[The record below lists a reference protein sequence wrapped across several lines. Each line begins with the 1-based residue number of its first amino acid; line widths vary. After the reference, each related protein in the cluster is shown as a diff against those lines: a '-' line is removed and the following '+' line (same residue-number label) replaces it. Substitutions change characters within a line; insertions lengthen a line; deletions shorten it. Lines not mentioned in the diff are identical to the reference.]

1 MSEQWKDIKGYEGIY
16 QVSTLGR
23 VRRLAGGIETE
34 RGNRYLPGRMKKAV
48 LVDGYLYYSLYIN
61 DVEERCAAHRLV
73 AAAFIPNPENKPHI
87 NHLNG
92 DKTDNRAENLEWCTR
107 SENMRHALATGL
119 WKQYDRQGEK
129 NPMFGKHHSADAK
142 QKIADVHRGTHH
154 SEETKRKMSET
165 RHKMKL
171 SETHKQRIGENAR
184 KANTGRKW
192 IHKGG
197 TQKFVKP
204 EELQQYLDDGWE
216 QGKIR

>member
-23 VRRLAGGIETE
+23 VRRLAGEIETE
-34 RGNRYLPGRMKKAV
+34 RGKRYLPVRIKKAI
-48 LVDGYLYYSLYIN
+48 LVDGYLYYTLYIN
-61 DVEERCAAHRLV
+61 DIEERCAAHRLV
-73 AAAFIPNPENKPHI
+73 AAAFIPNPENKPHV

-119 WKQYDRQGEK
+119 WKQYDRRGEK

-204 EELQQYLDDGWE
+204 EEFQQYLDDGWE